1 MQYDVFISYSR
12 KDYVDDKK
20 NIIPDNV
27 VSKIKDTL
35 SQEGISYWFDEEG
48 IYSGNNFVDKIVNN
62 IENSEIFIFL
72 STENSNKSRWT
83 CKEIASADEL
93 GKYIIPV
100 RIDNTPYNKQ
110 VLFRIADIS
119 YIDYFN
125 NPEKGVEELINSI
138 KSYLNQLQEEAKRK
152 AEEEQRKLE
161 IEKKKKEEEINKK
174 KQEQL
179 INTIKLSCSTLNN
192 QEEKLEI
199 DRKNLLLQTDEIT
212 DANLRDSLRQLI
224 ADGGCIHQE
233 YQKKFK
239 SSNEEFTQKEAEIAQ
254 KDIVIVN
261 QNEEILRLNKEI
273 KQLSKKSQNNQHV
286 EERLKQIEDELS
298 QKDDI
303 ISEQKIDICKI
314 TKEKEQ
320 VLQQARQAD
329 QLVIGLKKQL
339 TAITESREEI
349 EHTKKGT
356 QRIFLLVLIPLVIT
370 LFSGTIRIIKNNSR
384 IEQLERDDAYYRE
397 QVVLLRERRDELNAK
412 VKEYEDYI
420 GAIKFNKVPLLITEI
435 DIANTYKGG
444 KIENDSVMNIY
455 SLNTMYLRPCIK
467 YIGLSSGSKEL
478 QIKWYNADGSLKRN
492 VVDSPANCTLADKYN
507 ISLGHNT
514 LYLHGWGSENKGSW
528 DKGEY
533 RIEIWYEDY
542 ILGSKIITIY

>member
-35 SQEGISYWFDEEG
+35 SKEGISYWFDEEG

-62 IENSEIFIFL
+62 IENSKIFIFL

-161 IEKKKKEEEINKK
+161 IEKNKKEEEKNKK

-224 ADGGCIHQE
+224 LDGGCIHQKWNTKLNQETE
-233 YQKKFK
+233 YLAQQIQQIENQLNIKEREVVLRDEVIAKQK
-239 SSNEEFTQKEAEIAQ
+239 QEIYRINIEH
-254 KDIVIVN
+254 D
-261 QNEEILRLNKEI
+261 QN
-273 KQLSKKSQNNQHV
+273 
-286 EERLKQIEDELS
+286 LKQ
-298 QKDDI
+298 Q
-303 ISEQKIDICKI
+303 
-314 TKEKEQ
+314 
-320 VLQQARQAD
+320 QQADEIVRELNRQLFD
-329 QLVIGLKKQL
+329 
-339 TAITESREEI
+339 ITESHGEI
-349 EHTKKGT
+349 ERSKKNI
-356 QRIFLLVLIPLVIT
+356 QRSFLFILIPVII
-370 LFSGTIRIIKNNSR
+370 LLLICTIRLIESNSKIK
-384 IEQLERDDAYYRE
+384 ELEAK
-397 QVVLLRERRDELNAK
+397 ELNNN
-412 VKEYEDYI
+412 YI
-420 GAIKFNKVPLLITEI
+420 GNQYKRDVNIK
-435 DIANTYKGG
+435 
-444 KIENDSVMNIY
+444 
-455 SLNTMYLRPCIK
+455 
-467 YIGLSSGSKEL
+467 
-478 QIKWYNADGSLKRN
+478 
-492 VVDSPANCTLADKYN
+492 
-507 ISLGHNT
+507 GH
-514 LYLHGWGSENKGSW
+514 LVEM
-528 DKGEY
+528 EY
-533 RIEIWYEDY
+533 
-542 ILGSKIITIY
+542 

>member
-35 SQEGISYWFDEEG
+35 SKEGISYWFDEEG

-62 IENSEIFIFL
+62 IENSKIFIFL

-119 YIDYFN
+119 YIDYFH

-138 KSYLNQLQEEAKRK
+138 KSYLNQLHEEAKRK

-161 IEKKKKEEEINKK
+161 IEKNKKEEEKNKK

-224 ADGGCIHQE
+224 LDGGCIHQKWNTKLNQETE
-233 YQKKFK
+233 YLAQQIQQIE
-239 SSNEEFTQKEAEIAQ
+239 NQLNIKEREVVLRDEVIAQ
-254 KDIVIVN
+254 QKQEIYRIN
-261 QNEEILRLNKEI
+261 IEHEQN
-273 KQLSKKSQNNQHV
+273 
-286 EERLKQIEDELS
+286 LKQ
-298 QKDDI
+298 QH
-303 ISEQKIDICKI
+303 
-314 TKEKEQ
+314 
-320 VLQQARQAD
+320 QAD
-329 QLVIGLKKQL
+329 KIVRELNRQLFD
-339 TAITESREEI
+339 ITESHGEI
-349 EHTKKGT
+349 ERSRKNI
-356 QRIFLLVLIPLVIT
+356 QRSFLFILIPVII
-370 LFSGTIRIIKNNSR
+370 LLLICTIRLIESNSKIK
-384 IEQLERDDAYYRE
+384 ELEAK
-397 QVVLLRERRDELNAK
+397 ELNNN
-412 VKEYEDYI
+412 YI
-420 GAIKFNKVPLLITEI
+420 GNQYKRDVNIK
-435 DIANTYKGG
+435 
-444 KIENDSVMNIY
+444 
-455 SLNTMYLRPCIK
+455 
-467 YIGLSSGSKEL
+467 
-478 QIKWYNADGSLKRN
+478 
-492 VVDSPANCTLADKYN
+492 
-507 ISLGHNT
+507 GH
-514 LYLHGWGSENKGSW
+514 LVEM
-528 DKGEY
+528 EY
-533 RIEIWYEDY
+533 
-542 ILGSKIITIY
+542 

>member
-35 SQEGISYWFDEEG
+35 SKEGISYWFDEEG

-224 ADGGCIHQE
+224 LDGGCIHQE

-254 KDIVIVN
+254 KDIVIVK
-261 QNEEILRLNKEI
+261 QNEEILKLKKKI
-273 KQLSKKSQNNQHV
+273 TQLSQQSQNNQQV
-286 EERLKQIEDELS
+286 EERLKQFEQEAL
-298 QKDDI
+298 QKDDA
-303 ISEQKIDICKI
+303 ISEQKKEICKI

-320 VLQQARQAD
+320 ILQQKRSIENI
-329 QLVIGLKKQL
+329 VNGLKKQL
-339 TAITESREEI
+339 NSVTTSREEL
-349 EHTKKGT
+349 EKK
-356 QRIFLLVLIPLVIT
+356 RKRSRYIFIPILVLSLITCLWEMKMVYNQRWTIAYLEDEIEISADYRTRYYEVYNDLKAKEKYIDAIKYATIPLIIT
-370 LFSGTIRIIKNNSR
+370 D
-384 IEQLERDDAYYRE
+384 IEIAD
-397 QVVLLRERRDELNAK
+397 
-412 VKEYEDYI
+412 KETDY
-420 GAIKFNKVPLLITEI
+420 GET
-435 DIANTYKGG
+435 
-444 KIENDSVMNIY
+444 IY
-455 SLNTMYLRPCIK
+455 SSSATFLYPRIK
-467 YIGLSSGSKEL
+467 YIGLSSGSKEFK
-478 QIKWYNADGSLKRN
+478 IKWYKPDGSLLNSVPLDCSYSNECSIAK
-492 VVDSPANCTLADKYN
+492 
-507 ISLGHNT
+507 GQNT
-514 LYLHGWGSENKGSW
+514 LTLSGWGYENKGNW
-528 DKGEY
+528 GKGAY

>member
-35 SQEGISYWFDEEG
+35 SKEGISYWFDEEG

-62 IENSEIFIFL
+62 IENSKIFIFL

-161 IEKKKKEEEINKK
+161 IEKNKKEEEKNKK

-224 ADGGCIHQE
+224 LDGGCIHQKWNTKLNQETE
-233 YQKKFK
+233 YLAQQIQQIE
-239 SSNEEFTQKEAEIAQ
+239 NQLNIKEREVVLRDEVIAQ
-254 KDIVIVN
+254 QKQEIYRINIEHD
-261 QNEEILRLNKEI
+261 QN
-273 KQLSKKSQNNQHV
+273 
-286 EERLKQIEDELS
+286 LKHQ
-298 QKDDI
+298 
-303 ISEQKIDICKI
+303 
-314 TKEKEQ
+314 
-320 VLQQARQAD
+320 QQADEIVRKLNRQLFD
-329 QLVIGLKKQL
+329 
-339 TAITESREEI
+339 ITESHGEI
-349 EHTKKGT
+349 ERSKKNI
-356 QRIFLLVLIPLVIT
+356 QRSFLFILIPVII
-370 LFSGTIRIIKNNSR
+370 LLLICTIRLIESNSKIK
-384 IEQLERDDAYYRE
+384 ELEE
-397 QVVLLRERRDELNAK
+397 KELNNN
-412 VKEYEDYI
+412 YI
-420 GAIKFNKVPLLITEI
+420 GNQYKRDVNIK
-435 DIANTYKGG
+435 
-444 KIENDSVMNIY
+444 
-455 SLNTMYLRPCIK
+455 
-467 YIGLSSGSKEL
+467 
-478 QIKWYNADGSLKRN
+478 
-492 VVDSPANCTLADKYN
+492 
-507 ISLGHNT
+507 GH
-514 LYLHGWGSENKGSW
+514 LVEM
-528 DKGEY
+528 EY
-533 RIEIWYEDY
+533 
-542 ILGSKIITIY
+542 

>member
-20 NIIPDNV
+20 NIIPNNV
-27 VSKIKDTL
+27 VSKIKDVL
-35 SQEGISYWFDEEG
+35 SKEGISYWFDEEG

-62 IENSEIFIFL
+62 IENSKIFIFI

-125 NPEKGVEELINSI
+125 NPEKGVEDLINSV
-138 KSYLNQLQEEAKRK
+138 KSYLNQLQEEAMRK

-161 IEKKKKEEEINKK
+161 VEKKKKEEEINKK

-239 SSNEEFTQKEAEIAQ
+239 YSNEEFTQKEAEIAQ

-320 VLQQARQAD
+320 VLQQKRKNEHLISNLKA
-329 QLVIGLKKQL
+329 QLINVTTNRENLNKKNKIHLYIFISIVIIMCVSFGILL
-339 TAITESREEI
+339 TEAISKI
-349 EHTKKGT
+349 MYW
-356 QRIFLLVLIPLVIT
+356 
-370 LFSGTIRIIKNNSR
+370 
-384 IEQLERDDAYYRE
+384 ERNWSDTY
-397 QVVLLRERRDELNAK
+397 DEL
-412 VKEYEDYI
+412 VELED
-420 GAIKFNKVPLLITEI
+420 KLKS
-435 DIANTYKGG
+435 
-444 KIENDSVMNIY
+444 IENEHPLIITDIELANVDSVVGAAINYEEKLY
-455 SLNTMYLRPCIK
+455 SSSIFYLRPRIK
-467 YIGLSSGSKEL
+467 YIGLSSGDKEIK
-478 QIKWYNADGSLKRN
+478 IKWYEPDGSLSKQ
-492 VVDSPANCTLADKYN
+492 SGTAYG
-507 ISLGHNT
+507 ISTGLNT
-514 LYLHGWGSENKGSW
+514 LDLDGYLRKKGTW
-528 DKGEY
+528 KTGRY
-533 RIEIWYEDY
+533 RIEIWYDDC
-542 ILGSKIITIY
+542 ILGSKSFVIY

>member
-20 NIIPDNV
+20 NIIPNNV

-35 SQEGISYWFDEEG
+35 SKEGISYWFDEEG

-62 IENSEIFIFL
+62 IENSKIFIFL

-161 IEKKKKEEEINKK
+161 IEKNKKEEEKNKK

-224 ADGGCIHQE
+224 LDGGCIHQKWNTKLNQETE
-233 YQKKFK
+233 YL
-239 SSNEEFTQKEAEIAQ
+239 AQ
-254 KDIVIVN
+254 QI
-261 QNEEILRLNKEI
+261 Q
-273 KQLSKKSQNNQHV
+273 
-286 EERLKQIEDELS
+286 QIENQLN
-298 QKDDI
+298 I
-303 ISEQKIDICKI
+303 
-314 TKEKEQ
+314 KE
-320 VLQQARQAD
+320 
-329 QLVIGLKKQL
+329 
-339 TAITESREEI
+339 RE
-349 EHTKKGT
+349 
-356 QRIFLLVLIPLVIT
+356 
-370 LFSGTIRIIKNNSR
+370 
-384 IEQLERDDAYYRE
+384 
-397 QVVLLRERRDELNAK
+397 VVLRDEVIAK
-412 VKEYEDYI
+412 QKQ
-420 GAIKFNKVPLLITEI
+420 EI
-435 DIANTYKGG
+435 Y
-444 KIENDSVMNIY
+444 
-455 SLNTMYLRPCIK
+455 
-467 YIGLSSGSKEL
+467 
-478 QIKWYNADGSLKRN
+478 QW
-492 VVDSPANCTLADKYN
+492 
-507 ISLGHNT
+507 
-514 LYLHGWGSENKGSW
+514 
-528 DKGEY
+528 
-533 RIEIWYEDY
+533 
-542 ILGSKIITIY
+542 

>member
-35 SQEGISYWFDEEG
+35 SKEGISYWFDEEG

-62 IENSEIFIFL
+62 IENSKIFIFL

-161 IEKKKKEEEINKK
+161 IEKNKK

-224 ADGGCIHQE
+224 ADGGCIHQKWNTKLNQETE
-233 YQKKFK
+233 YL
-239 SSNEEFTQKEAEIAQ
+239 AQ
-254 KDIVIVN
+254 QI
-261 QNEEILRLNKEI
+261 Q
-273 KQLSKKSQNNQHV
+273 
-286 EERLKQIEDELS
+286 QIENQLNIKEREVVLRDEVIAK
-298 QKDDI
+298 QKQEI
-303 ISEQKIDICKI
+303 YRINIEHEQNLKH
-314 TKEKEQ
+314 Q
-320 VLQQARQAD
+320 QQADEIVRELNRQLFD
-329 QLVIGLKKQL
+329 
-339 TAITESREEI
+339 ITESHGEI
-349 EHTKKGT
+349 ERSKKNI
-356 QRIFLLVLIPLVIT
+356 QRSFLFILIPVII
-370 LFSGTIRIIKNNSR
+370 LLLICTIRLIESNSKIK
-384 IEQLERDDAYYRE
+384 ELEAK
-397 QVVLLRERRDELNAK
+397 ELNNN
-412 VKEYEDYI
+412 YI
-420 GAIKFNKVPLLITEI
+420 GNQYKRDVNIK
-435 DIANTYKGG
+435 
-444 KIENDSVMNIY
+444 
-455 SLNTMYLRPCIK
+455 
-467 YIGLSSGSKEL
+467 
-478 QIKWYNADGSLKRN
+478 
-492 VVDSPANCTLADKYN
+492 
-507 ISLGHNT
+507 GH
-514 LYLHGWGSENKGSW
+514 LVEM
-528 DKGEY
+528 EY
-533 RIEIWYEDY
+533 
-542 ILGSKIITIY
+542 

>member
-20 NIIPDNV
+20 NIIPNNV
-27 VSKIKDTL
+27 VSKIKESL
-35 SQEGISYWFDEEG
+35 SDAGITYWFDEEG
-48 IYSGNNFVDKIVNN
+48 INYGDNFVDKIVSS
-62 IENSEIFIFL
+62 IEKSHIFL
-72 STENSNKSRWT
+72 FLATENSNKSRWT

-161 IEKKKKEEEINKK
+161 IEKNKKEEEKNKK

-224 ADGGCIHQE
+224 LDGGCIHQK
-233 YQKKFK
+233 YQKEFK
-239 SSNEEFTQKEAEIAQ
+239 YSNEDLARKEVEINQ
-254 KDIVIVN
+254 KDVLIVN
-261 QNEEILRLNKEI
+261 QNEEILKLKKKI
-273 KQLSKKSQNNQHV
+273 TQLSQQSQNNQQV
-286 EERLKQIEDELS
+286 EERLKQFEQEAL
-298 QKDDI
+298 QKDDA
-303 ISEQKIDICKI
+303 ISEQKKEICKI

-320 VLQQARQAD
+320 ILQQKRSIENI
-329 QLVIGLKKQL
+329 VNGLKKQL
-339 TAITESREEI
+339 NSVTTSRAELEKISADYCTRYYEVYNDLKAKEKYIDAIKYAT
-349 EHTKKGT
+349 
-356 QRIFLLVLIPLVIT
+356 IPLIIT
-370 LFSGTIRIIKNNSR
+370 D
-384 IEQLERDDAYYRE
+384 IEIAD
-397 QVVLLRERRDELNAK
+397 
-412 VKEYEDYI
+412 KETDY
-420 GAIKFNKVPLLITEI
+420 GET
-435 DIANTYKGG
+435 
-444 KIENDSVMNIY
+444 IY
-455 SLNTMYLRPCIK
+455 SSSATFLYPRIK

-478 QIKWYNADGSLKRN
+478 QIKWYNADGSLSRN
-492 VVDSPANCTLADKYN
+492 VVDSLANCTLAYKYN

>member
-20 NIIPDNV
+20 NIIPNNV

-35 SQEGISYWFDEEG
+35 SKEGISYWFDEEG

-62 IENSEIFIFL
+62 IENSKIFIFL

-161 IEKKKKEEEINKK
+161 IEKNKKEEEKNKK

-224 ADGGCIHQE
+224 LDGGCIHQKWNTKLNQETE
-233 YQKKFK
+233 YLAQQIQQIE
-239 SSNEEFTQKEAEIAQ
+239 NQLNIKEREVVLRDEVIAQ
-254 KDIVIVN
+254 QKQEIYRIN
-261 QNEEILRLNKEI
+261 IEHEQN
-273 KQLSKKSQNNQHV
+273 
-286 EERLKQIEDELS
+286 LKQ
-298 QKDDI
+298 Q
-303 ISEQKIDICKI
+303 
-314 TKEKEQ
+314 
-320 VLQQARQAD
+320 QQADKIVRELNRQLFD
-329 QLVIGLKKQL
+329 
-339 TAITESREEI
+339 ITESHGEI
-349 EHTKKGT
+349 ERSRKNI
-356 QRIFLLVLIPLVIT
+356 QRSFLFILIPVII
-370 LFSGTIRIIKNNSR
+370 LLLICTIRLIESNSKIK
-384 IEQLERDDAYYRE
+384 ELEAK
-397 QVVLLRERRDELNAK
+397 ELNNN
-412 VKEYEDYI
+412 YI
-420 GAIKFNKVPLLITEI
+420 GNQYKRDVNIK
-435 DIANTYKGG
+435 G
-444 KIENDSVMNIY
+444 
-455 SLNTMYLRPCIK
+455 YLV
-467 YIGLSSGSKEL
+467 EM
-478 QIKWYNADGSLKRN
+478 
-492 VVDSPANCTLADKYN
+492 
-507 ISLGHNT
+507 
-514 LYLHGWGSENKGSW
+514 
-528 DKGEY
+528 EY
-533 RIEIWYEDY
+533 
-542 ILGSKIITIY
+542 

>member
-35 SQEGISYWFDEEG
+35 SKEGISYWFDEEG

-62 IENSEIFIFL
+62 IENSKIFIFL

-161 IEKKKKEEEINKK
+161 IEKNKKEEEKNKK

-224 ADGGCIHQE
+224 LDGGCIHQKWNTKLNQETE
-233 YQKKFK
+233 YLAQQIQQIE
-239 SSNEEFTQKEAEIAQ
+239 NQLNIKEREVVLRDEVIAQ
-254 KDIVIVN
+254 QKQDVR
-261 QNEEILRLNKEI
+261 ELNR
-273 KQLSKKSQNNQHV
+273 QLF
-286 EERLKQIEDELS
+286 D
-298 QKDDI
+298 
-303 ISEQKIDICKI
+303 
-314 TKEKEQ
+314 
-320 VLQQARQAD
+320 
-329 QLVIGLKKQL
+329 
-339 TAITESREEI
+339 ITESHGEI
-349 EHTKKGT
+349 ERSKKNI
-356 QRIFLLVLIPLVIT
+356 QRSFLFILIPVII
-370 LFSGTIRIIKNNSR
+370 LLLICTIRLIESNSKIK
-384 IEQLERDDAYYRE
+384 ELEE
-397 QVVLLRERRDELNAK
+397 KELNNN
-412 VKEYEDYI
+412 YI
-420 GAIKFNKVPLLITEI
+420 GNQYKRDVNIK
-435 DIANTYKGG
+435 
-444 KIENDSVMNIY
+444 
-455 SLNTMYLRPCIK
+455 
-467 YIGLSSGSKEL
+467 
-478 QIKWYNADGSLKRN
+478 
-492 VVDSPANCTLADKYN
+492 
-507 ISLGHNT
+507 GH
-514 LYLHGWGSENKGSW
+514 LVEM
-528 DKGEY
+528 EY
-533 RIEIWYEDY
+533 
-542 ILGSKIITIY
+542 